1 MEVGFENGAISI
13 LLIKTKA
20 TTMIDIG
27 NADEQMMVM
36 RDNST
41 GTVAMV
47 LPTEAYRENGR
58 VVESEMLNTVPK
70 GERRS
75 MMRTTKFI

>member
-1 MEVGFENGAISI
+1 
-13 LLIKTKA
+13 
-20 TTMIDIG
+20 
-27 NADEQMMVM
+27 
-36 RDNST
+36 
-41 GTVAMV
+41 MV